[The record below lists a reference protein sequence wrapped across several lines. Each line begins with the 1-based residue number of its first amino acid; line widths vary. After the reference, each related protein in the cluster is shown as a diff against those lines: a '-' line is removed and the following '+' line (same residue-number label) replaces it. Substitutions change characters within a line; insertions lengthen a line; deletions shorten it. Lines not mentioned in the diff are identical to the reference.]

1 MAGILRLLQKATGR
15 EVSVKMIVH
24 VEDNET
30 RDNIRSM
37 YKEKFP
43 NISFQPMR
51 KPLQTKIVSVVIDKQ
66 EFIAIHTND
75 VAEQPEDF
83 VESCTYSNNQLKLN
97 SAISLLESL
106 WIQSGYD
113 NQNII
118 KQAYFQM
125 FKGFK
130 LKDEVYE
137 RDWSLDGK
145 KRKKD

>member
-1 MAGILRLLQKATGR
+1 
-15 EVSVKMIVH
+15 
-24 VEDNET
+24 
-30 RDNIRSM
+30 
-37 YKEKFP
+37 
-43 NISFQPMR
+43 MR

-75 VAEQPEDF
+75 VAECPEDF

-130 LKDEVYE
+130 LKEEVYE
-137 RDWSLDGK
+137 REWSLDDE